1 MAAGHRAG
9 QPQHVRRD
17 DRILLRSRF
26 GRRPDLAE
34 QDPGQAHGDEQAG
47 HVGRG
52 QRQRAAVGDRQ
63 GRPVLPEPRAEPV
76 AVDHGGADLAERQH
90 RRCGPR
96 RIVRGVRQ
104 PHARVGCAGD
114 RRAELGDRR
123 VDLSV
128 AGAPVG
134 RLPGRPQSR
143 LAGRDLRPAGRAGSS
158 ALASDRGRLHPPARG
173 LGAVRRARRGGHQV
187 RRRRPVHHRRR
198 LDAEPVGQRT
208 PVRRPARGSGRDR
221 VRQQRRSAQRGQ
233 PDVER
238 YAEPVRGA
246 RGPDRRGPGEG

>member
-1 MAAGHRAG
+1 MATGHRAG

-26 GRRPDLAE
+26 GRRPDLTE
-34 QDPGQAHGDEQAG
+34 PHPGQAHGPEQAG
-47 HVGRG
+47 HVGRD
-52 QRQRAAVGDRQ
+52 QRQRPAVGDRQ

-76 AVDHGGADLAERQH
+76 AVGHGGADLAERQY

-96 RIVRGVRQ
+96 RIVCGIRQ

-114 RRAELGDRR
+114 RPAELGDRR
-123 VDLSV
+123 EHLSV
-128 AGAPVG
+128 AGARVG

-143 LAGRDLRPAGRAGSS
+143 FAGRDLHPAGRAGPS
-158 ALASDRGRLHPPARG
+158 ALASDRGRLYPAARR
-173 LGAVRRARRGGHQV
+173 LGPVRRARRGRHQV

-198 LDAEPVGQRT
+198 LDAEHVGQCA
-208 PVRRPARGSGRDR
+208 PVRRPARGPGRDR

-233 PDVER
+233 PDVGR
-238 YAEPVRGA
+238 HAEPVRDP
-246 RGPDRRGPGEG
+246 RRPDVCGPGAG